1 MEKVHGLAKVHLI
14 VTIVGLGSKQHV
26 FKGSVQNASQSLR
39 QKLGNTYNDE
49 FLKLLGFEGLSK
61 GLSCSLGLSIVV
73 LLAPKEELIMR
84 PFLKKVRC
92 QGRLLGSLQFT
103 VYP

>member
-26 FKGSVQNASQSLR
+26 FKASVQSASQSLR
-39 QKLGNTYNDE
+39 QKLVNTYNDE

-61 GLSCSLGLSIVV
+61 GLSCSTGLSIVV

-84 PFLKKVRC
+84 PSLKKVRC
-92 QGRLLGSLQFT
+92 QGRPLGSLQFT